1 VVIAAATGAV
11 VTEVVAGAVVTEVVA
26 GAVVTEVVAVG
37 MLLLPPHATVR
48 FVTYDV

>member
-1 VVIAAATGAV
+1 MVIAAAT
-11 VTEVVAGAVVTEVVA
+11 GAVVTEVVA

-37 MLLLPPHATVR
+37 MLLLPPLATVR